1 MRWSL
6 KLGKIAGIY
15 VYLHWTFFLLL
26 GLVFFSDLGQG
37 TGVPAAIQAVLFVL
51 ALFACIVLHELG
63 HALAARR
70 YGIPT
75 RDITLLPIGGVARL
89 ERMPREPRQEFWVA
103 VAGPLVNV
111 AIAACLVITLC
122 VIRYGR
128 IEALAPLSGFL
139 WPLLFM
145 NLFLVAFNM
154 LPAFPMDGG
163 RVLRASLAC
172 KLEYVRATRIAARV
186 GQGMAL
192 LFIAAGAFGYMTG
205 FKALSAPQP
214 MLVLIGAFIFI
225 GARNEAHIAEVGRNI
240 EPDLP
245 PRPFSRNYPLRG

>member
-6 KLGKIAGIY
+6 KLGKIAGID

-37 TGVPAAIQAVLFVL
+37 TGIPAAIQAVLFVL

-89 ERMPREPRQEFWVA
+89 ERMPREPKQELWVA

-111 AIAACLVITLC
+111 AIAACLVVTLL
-122 VIRYGR
+122 VIRYGH
-128 IEALAPLSGFL
+128 IEVLAPVSGFL
-139 WPLLFM
+139 WPLLLM

-154 LPAFPMDGG
+154 LPAFP
-163 RVLRASLAC
+163 
-172 KLEYVRATRIAARV
+172 
-186 GQGMAL
+186 
-192 LFIAAGAFGYMTG
+192 
-205 FKALSAPQP
+205 
-214 MLVLIGAFIFI
+214 
-225 GARNEAHIAEVGRNI
+225 
-240 EPDLP
+240 
-245 PRPFSRNYPLRG
+245 

>member
-6 KLGKIAGIY
+6 KLGKIAGID

-37 TGVPAAIQAVLFVL
+37 TGIPAAIQAVLFVL

-89 ERMPREPRQEFWVA
+89 ERMPREPKQELWVA

-111 AIAACLVITLC
+111 AIAACLAAILL

-128 IEALAPLSGFL
+128 IGLLAPIGGFL
-139 WPLLFM
+139 WPLLLM

-163 RVLRASLAC
+163 RVLRALLAC

-186 GQGMAL
+186 GQAMAL

-205 FKALSAPQP
+205 LKALSAPQP